1 MDAKQIAEEWLAAHK
16 DVQFVQAG
24 FFDLNGQ
31 LRGKRMPLANL
42 AKVLDGGVRMP
53 MSLAGVD
60 IWGCDP
66 EGSAMV
72 FESGDGDGICQ
83 PTERGVVLNNITM
96 EPSAFVPLVL
106 HNEDGSPFAGDPRQ
120 ALANVV
126 DRFKARGLTV
136 VVATELEFYL
146 SDPEADYPA
155 SQITGEVLDRYSMLA
170 VDELDHFEPFLN
182 DVYRLCTEQGIPADA
197 AISEN
202 GSGQMEINLNHVPD
216 PLRAADDAML
226 FKRIIR
232 GVARKHG
239 LNASFMAKPYGDRS
253 GSGLHVHFSVLD
265 QAGANIFANGTPE
278 GSDALKFAVAGLLEA
293 MPDSMAIFA
302 PHYNSYRRF
311 APQSHAPGAVAWGY
325 ENRTTAIRIPGGPDV
340 ARRIEHR
347 VSGADANPYLVLAA
361 ILGAALSGLD
371 AAVQPV
377 APTRGDAYSQPLP
390 QLPRQW
396 DTAIDSFAKSPVM
409 AEIFAPVLRDM
420 FVTAKRQESVRFM
433 AEVSEFERKT
443 YRDTA

>member
-1 MDAKQIAEEWLAAHK
+1 MDAKQMAEKWLAAHR

-53 MSLAGVD
+53 VSLAGVD

-66 EGSAMV
+66 DGSTMV

-83 PTERGVVLNNITM
+83 PTARGVVLNNITM

-120 ALANVV
+120 ALADVV

-146 SDPEADYPA
+146 SAPKADYPA
-155 SQITGEVLDRYSMLA
+155 SQITGDTSDRFSMLA

-182 DVYRLCTEQGIPADA
+182 DVYRLCAEQGIPADA

-239 LNASFMAKPYGDRS
+239 LVASFMAKPYGDRS

-265 QAGANIFANGTPE
+265 QAGKNIFANGTPE
-278 GSDALKFAVAGLLEA
+278 GADALKFAVAGLLGA

-325 ENRTTAIRIPGGPDV
+325 ENRTTAIRIPGGPDA

-371 AAVQPV
+371 AAVQPA
-377 APTRGDAYSQPLP
+377 APTVGDAYSQPLP

-396 DTAIDSFAKSPVM
+396 DAALDSFAQSPVM

-420 FVTAKRQESVRFM
+420 FVTAKRQELARFM

-443 YRDTA
+443 YYDTA